1 LHFDDWVSAGVG
13 FYAAPHPAS
22 MRIKKREQIGRGI
35 TNGVHNRGARVGPGS
50 AGIGSRG
57 STTNCV
63 GQYTT
68 GRFGSASVGG
78 QKDLCSLDFP
88 AAYLPP
94 LSNAVSSAR
103 SASLRSTRY
112 RMFIVDAAQ
121 VEDDD
126 ESNH

>member
-1 LHFDDWVSAGVG
+1 
-13 FYAAPHPAS
+13 
-22 MRIKKREQIGRGI
+22 MRIKKREQMGRGI
-35 TNGVHNRGARVGPGS
+35 TIGVHDRSARVGLGS
-50 AGIGSRG
+50 AGIGSRN

-63 GQYTT
+63 GLSSKYIT

-78 QKDLCSLDFP
+78 QKDLRSLDFP
-88 AAYLPP
+88 RPVFATA
-94 LSNAVSSAR
+94 SQRVSSAR